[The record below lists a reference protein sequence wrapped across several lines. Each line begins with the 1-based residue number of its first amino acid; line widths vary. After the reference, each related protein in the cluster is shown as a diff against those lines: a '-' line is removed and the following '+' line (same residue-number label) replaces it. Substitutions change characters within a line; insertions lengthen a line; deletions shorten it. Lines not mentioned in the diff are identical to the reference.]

1 MTDSNDDTK
10 TSPRPYRVPPAEFR
24 FKKGTSGNEKGR
36 PPKERALVPTRF
48 GGQPRI
54 GFEERIKSLALEEA
68 YRLITVREGDRVEK
82 IPVIQAILRKV
93 AVNAANGNTRAQ
105 LIYLEYVM
113 SFEGDR
119 SAAAAEL
126 LKTAVEYKEKWASVF
141 AECDDRDIDRP
152 HPLPHPDDVV
162 IDYKTGAVRIQGP
175 VLTEQR
181 EAQETALDNKRK
193 FERDLEI
200 CITAMETSPD
210 NSELRRTHDELAKIV
225 DWLRR
230 GAPFAG

>member
-1 MTDSNDDTK
+1 MK
-10 TSPRPYRVPPAEFR
+10 
-24 FKKGTSGNEKGR
+24 
-36 PPKERALVPTRF
+36 F

-54 GFEERIKSLALEEA
+54 GFEERIKSLAIQEA
-68 YRLITVREGDRVEK
+68 YRLIPVREGDRVEK

-105 LIYLEYVM
+105 LILLGYVI
-113 SFEGDR
+113 SFEADR
-119 SAAAAEL
+119 SAAASEL
-126 LKTAVEYKEKWASVF
+126 LKTAVEYKEKWASIF
-141 AECDDRDIDRP
+141 AECDRRDIDRP
-152 HPLPHPDDVV
+152 QPLPHPDDVV
-162 IDYKTGAVRIQGP
+162 IDYKTGDVRVQGP

>member
-1 MTDSNDDTK
+1 MLPQFN
-10 TSPRPYRVPPAEFR
+10 PFV
-24 FKKGTSGNEKGR
+24 
-36 PPKERALVPTRF
+36 
-48 GGQPRI
+48 
-54 GFEERIKSLALEEA
+54 IKV
-68 YRLITVREGDRVEK
+68 T
-82 IPVIQAILRKV
+82 
-93 AVNAANGNTRAQ
+93 VNAANGNTRAQ
-105 LIYLEYVM
+105 LILLDYVM
-113 SFEGDR
+113 SFEADR

-126 LKTAVEYKEKWASVF
+126 LKTAVEYKEKWASIF
-141 AECDDRDIDRP
+141 AECDHRDIDRP

-162 IDYKTGAVRIQGP
+162 IDYKTGEVRIQGP

>member
-1 MTDSNDDTK
+1 M
-10 TSPRPYRVPPAEFR
+10 VPM
-24 FKKGTSGNEKGR
+24 K
-36 PPKERALVPTRF
+36 F

-54 GFEERIKSLALEEA
+54 GFEERIKSLAIQEA

-105 LIYLEYVM
+105 LIYLDYVM
-113 SFEGDR
+113 SFEADR

-126 LKTAVEYKEKWASVF
+126 LKTAVEYKEKWASIF
-141 AECDDRDIDRP
+141 AECDRRDIDRP
-152 HPLPHPDDVV
+152 HPLPHPDDV
-162 IDYKTGAVRIQGP
+162 IDHKTGEVRIQGP

-181 EAQETALDNKRK
+181 EAQETALYNKSK
-193 FERDLEI
+193 FERDIEI
-200 CITAMETSPD
+200 CIAAMEADPD
-210 NSELRRTHDELAKIV
+210 NLELRRTHDELTKIV

>member
-1 MTDSNDDTK
+1 MTDSNDDT
-10 TSPRPYRVPPAEFR
+10 RRYRVPPAEFR
-24 FKKGTSGNEKGR
+24 FQKGKSGNPNGR
-36 PPKERALVPTRF
+36 PPKERAMVPMKF

-54 GFEERIKSLALEEA
+54 GFEERIKSLAIQEA

-105 LIYLEYVM
+105 LIYLDYVM
-113 SFEGDR
+113 SFEADR
-119 SAAAAEL
+119 GAAAAEL
-126 LKTAVEYKEKWASVF
+126 LKTAVEYKEKWASIF
-141 AECDDRDIDRP
+141 AECDRRDIDRP

-162 IDYKTGAVRIQGP
+162 IDYKTGDVRIQGP

-181 EAQETALDNKRK
+181 EAQETALDNKSK
-193 FERDLEI
+193 FERDIEI
-200 CITAMETSPD
+200 CITAMEADPD
-210 NSELRRTHDELAKIV
+210 NLELRRTHDELAKIV
-225 DWLRR
+225 DWLKR